1 MIKVCGS
8 TCTHTDE
15 HIIICGILVNSIDFT
30 NVNLLVWI
38 FPCFWIFSCF
48 GMQNINLGGAR
59 VKGAWDLPV
68 HFFAISYK
76 SIIFQR
82 KRLND
87 FV

>member
-1 MIKVCGS
+1 MIKVCRS
-8 TCTHTDE
+8 TYTHTDE
-15 HIIICGILVNSIDFT
+15 HIIICGILVNSVDFT

-38 FPCFWIFSCF
+38 FPCLGIFSCF

-68 HFFAISYK
+68 HFFATSYK

-82 KRLND
+82 KMLNN